1 MKVQASVSP
10 SKYFSIKGRRLRIHL
25 FACIIFFNGAR
36 APFVE
41 VSMALRGNLRD
52 FTITQLLNLVNLAQ
66 KTGTLVVDG
75 PSEQAYISF
84 REGKLAYAR
93 VGQDD
98 GSLAAVLHKA
108 NKLTVNQ
115 YRAIVERAGK
125 INDKELGLL
134 LINAGYLS
142 QEEILLN
149 LQSYFTEIIRRLFTW
164 VEGFFRFEGEMLPP
178 DDRINVRLDLENII
192 IEGSRQLREWEQ
204 LQDEI
209 PSLEMALKFT
219 DRPLK
224 NVNLNVEEWRVVSYI
239 NPRNTMKQIAQTN
252 KMNDLE
258 VRRIV
263 YGLLQ
268 AGLVEIIRP
277 EGVVMPIS
285 TKTFPTQNKEEQKS
299 LVNRLIGR
307 IRSL

>member
-1 MKVQASVSP
+1 MYNLSNPHA
-10 SKYFSIKGRRLRIHL
+10 GD
-25 FACIIFFNGAR
+25 
-36 APFVE
+36 FVE

-52 FTITQLLNLVNLAQ
+52 FTITQLLNLINLAH

-75 PSEQAYISF
+75 PSEQAFISF

-98 GSLAAVLHKA
+98 GGLATVLHKA

-115 YRAIVERAGK
+115 YRAIVERAGR
-125 INDKELGLL
+125 ISDKELGLL

-142 QEEILLN
+142 QDEILAH
-149 LQSYFTEIIRRLFTW
+149 LQTYFTEVIRRLFTW
-164 VEGFFRFEGEMLPP
+164 VEGFFRFEGEMLAPE
-178 DDRINVRLDLENII
+178 DRINVRLDLENII
-192 IEGSRQLREWEQ
+192 IEGSRQVREWEQ
-204 LQDEI
+204 LNDEI
-209 PSLEMALKFT
+209 PSLDMALRFT

-224 NVNLNVEEWRVVSYI
+224 NVNLSVEEWRVVSYI
-239 NPRNTMKQIAQTN
+239 NPKNTMKQIAVTN
-252 KMNDLE
+252 KMNDHE

-268 AGLVEIIRP
+268 AGLVEIVRP
-277 EGVVMPIS
+277 EGMVIPQS
-285 TKTFPTQNKEEQKS
+285 PKTFPTQDKEEQKS

-307 IRSL
+307 IRTL

>member
-1 MKVQASVSP
+1 
-10 SKYFSIKGRRLRIHL
+10 
-25 FACIIFFNGAR
+25 
-36 APFVE
+36 
-41 VSMALRGNLRD
+41 MALRGNLRD

-93 VGQDD
+93 VGQED

-125 INDKELGLL
+125 ISDKELGLL

-149 LQSYFTEIIRRLFTW
+149 LQGYFTEIIRRLFTW

-192 IEGSRQLREWEQ
+192 IEGARQLREWEQ

-209 PSLEMALKFT
+209 PSLDMALKFT
-219 DRPLK
+219 ERPLT
-224 NVNLNVEEWRVVSYI
+224 NVNLSVEEWRVVKFVD
-239 NPRNTMKQIAQTN
+239 PKNTMRQIAATN
-252 KMNDLE
+252 KLNDLE
-258 VRRIV
+258 IRRIV

-268 AGLVEIIRP
+268 AGLVEVVRP
-277 EGVVMPIS
+277 GGGTAPLNPKM
-285 TKTFPTQNKEEQKS
+285 FPTKNKEEQKS
-299 LVNRLIGR
+299 LINKLIGR
-307 IRSL
+307 IRSM

>member
-1 MKVQASVSP
+1 
-10 SKYFSIKGRRLRIHL
+10 
-25 FACIIFFNGAR
+25 
-36 APFVE
+36 
-41 VSMALRGNLRD
+41 MALRGNLRD
-52 FTITQLLNLVNLAQ
+52 FTITQLLNLINLAG
-66 KTGTLVVDG
+66 KTGTLIVDG
-75 PSEQAYISF
+75 PVEQAYISF

-93 VGQDD
+93 IGQED
-98 GSLAAVLHKA
+98 GTLATVLHRA
-108 NKLTVNQ
+108 NRLTVNQ

-142 QEEILLN
+142 QEEILSN
-149 LQSYFTEIIRRLFTW
+149 LQGYFTDVVRRLFTW
-164 VEGFFRFEGEMLPP
+164 VEGFFRFEAEMMPP
-178 DDRINVRLDLENII
+178 PDRINVRLDLENII

-224 NVNLNVEEWRVVSYI
+224 NVNLSVEEWRVVSYI
-239 NPRNTMKQIAQTN
+239 NPKNTMKQIANAN

-258 VRRIV
+258 IRRIV

-268 AGLVEIIRP
+268 AGLVEMIRP
-277 EGVVMPIS
+277 EGMVIPMSP
-285 TKTFPTQNKEEQKS
+285 KTFPTQNKEEQKS
-299 LVNRLIGR
+299 LVNKLISR
-307 IRSL
+307 IRAL